1 MDLDFRRNFRRK
13 HGSKSFWI
21 WEGKVFLDTIPKAQ
35 VVKKQNK
42 TQQQLKTV
50 NFTKIKNLCPT
61 NYTIKKV
68 KDNPQNEREI
78 DKQTSLWIMLES
90 GWGECY
96 YLELWKTFFIGGTCQ
111 NNILG
116 PFSQN

>member
-1 MDLDFRRNFRRK
+1 MDLDFRRNLRRK

-42 TQQQLKTV
+42 TQQLETV

-68 KDNPQNEREI
+68 KDNPQNEREYFGNHNPTI
-78 DKQTSLWIMLES
+78 
-90 GWGECY
+90 
-96 YLELWKTFFIGGTCQ
+96 Q
-111 NNILG
+111 NIYIYTYDW
-116 PFSQN
+116 